1 MDSNTGNNHI
11 VATTKEKIKMKNL
24 ITIAFIATFGMM
36 FMTSCSHNVGM
47 VGIGTGFRA
56 GGGEYGIN
64 YGEGMFGTFV
74 TKDGIRF
81 KAELDSTTGFSYDPS
96 TNSYKGIRSVEY
108 SLPPQITGYAVD
120 FAKENPEVAK
130 AYYEALVKYYDVK
143 KDDVSSNAPLI
154 SDEKSESSSSNIA
167 DILKK
172 AIDKAKSIVSNK
184 EADEGEGA
192 VFQCN
197 GNCEYDDLTGNPG
210 IEYQLSIA
218 MKLLSYNG
226 YDNKFES
233 TGEYYTN
240 ALENFITQLV
250 TYESKGHKNTPL
262 RVKYVTVKDKVID
275 KLMFIYI
282 RKDGSTFDVDCPN
295 CIIMDDEDAD

>member
-1 MDSNTGNNHI
+1 MNSKTGNNHI
-11 VATTKEKIKMKNL
+11 VATIKEKIKMKNL

-36 FMTSCSHNVGM
+36 FMTSCGHNVGM

-64 YGEGMFGTFV
+64 YGEGLFGTFV
-74 TKDGIRF
+74 TKDGIKF

-143 KDDVSSNAPLI
+143 KDDVSSNAPLV

-226 YDNKFES
+226 YDSKFES

>member
-1 MDSNTGNNHI
+1 M
-11 VATTKEKIKMKNL
+11 KIKL
-24 ITIAFIATFGMM
+24 FVLLTCIVCIAFC
-36 FMTSCSHNVGM
+36 TSCSHNVSTI
-47 VGIGTGFRA
+47 GIGTGFRA
-56 GGGEYGIN
+56 GGSGYGID
-64 YGEGMFGTFV
+64 YGEGLFGTFV

-154 SDEKSESSSSNIA
+154 SDEKSKSSSSEIA
-167 DILKK
+167 EILKK
-172 AIDKAKSIVSNK
+172 AVDKARSIINKK
-184 EADEGEGA
+184 EADEGEDA

-197 GNCEYDDLTGNPG
+197 GNCEYDDLTGNSD

-226 YDNKFES
+226 YDNKFKD
-233 TGEYYTN
+233 TGEYYTQT
-240 ALENFITQLV
+240 LEHFITQLV
-250 TYESKGHKNTPL
+250 QYRALGNKTTPL
-262 RVKYVTVKDKVID
+262 RVKYVTVKDGVITR
-275 KLMFIYI
+275 LMYIYFNE
-282 RKDGSTFDVDCPN
+282 DGTTFDVECPS
-295 CIIMDDEDAD
+295 CITM

>member
-1 MDSNTGNNHI
+1 MKSSNKE
-11 VATTKEKIKMKNL
+11 TTMKIR
-24 ITIAFIATFGMM
+24 TFVIALAIAIAGACFL
-36 FMTSCSHNVGM
+36 TSCSHNVGTI
-47 VGIGTGFRA
+47 GFGTGFRA
-56 GGGEYGIN
+56 GSSEYGIN

-143 KDDVSSNAPLI
+143 KDDASSNAPLI
-154 SDEKSESSSSNIA
+154 SDEKSESSSSSMA

-184 EADEGEGA
+184 EADEGDGA

-197 GNCEYDDLTGNPG
+197 GNCEYDDLTGNSD

-226 YDNKFES
+226 YDNKFKDS
-233 TGEYYTN
+233 GEYYTQT
-240 ALENFITQLV
+240 LEHFITQLV
-250 TYESKGHKNTPL
+250 QYRALGNKTTPL
-262 RVKYVTVKDKVID
+262 RVKYVTVKDGVITR
-275 KLMFIYI
+275 LMYIYFNE
-282 RKDGSTFDVDCPN
+282 DGTTFDVECPS
-295 CIIMDDEDAD
+295 CITM

>member
-1 MDSNTGNNHI
+1 M
-11 VATTKEKIKMKNL
+11 KIKL
-24 ITIAFIATFGMM
+24 FVLLACIVCIAFF
-36 FMTSCSHNVGM
+36 TSCSHNVSTI
-47 VGIGTGFRA
+47 GIGTGFRA
-56 GGGEYGIN
+56 GGSGYGID
-64 YGEGMFGTFV
+64 YGEGLFGTFV

-154 SDEKSESSSSNIA
+154 SDEKSESSSSSMA
-167 DILKK
+167 DIIKK

-197 GNCEYDDLTGNPG
+197 GNCEYDDLTGNSD

-226 YDNKFES
+226 YDNKFKD
-233 TGEYYTN
+233 TGEYYTQT
-240 ALENFITQLV
+240 LEHFITQLV
-250 TYESKGHKNTPL
+250 QYRALGNKTTPL
-262 RVKYVTVKDKVID
+262 RVKYVTVKDGVITR
-275 KLMFIYI
+275 LMYIYFNE
-282 RKDGSTFDVDCPN
+282 DGTTFDVECPS
-295 CIIMDDEDAD
+295 CITM

>member
-1 MDSNTGNNHI
+1 
-11 VATTKEKIKMKNL
+11 MKNSNKGTTMK
-24 ITIAFIATFGMM
+24 IRTFVIALALAIAGACFL
-36 FMTSCSHNVGM
+36 TSCSHNVGTI
-47 VGIGTGFRA
+47 GFGTGFRA
-56 GGGEYGIN
+56 GSSEYGIN
-64 YGEGMFGTFV
+64 YGDGLFGTFV

-143 KDDVSSNAPLI
+143 KDDVSSKAPLI
-154 SDEKSESSSSNIA
+154 SDEKSESSSSEIA
-167 DILKK
+167 EILKK
-172 AIDKAKSIVSNK
+172 AVDKAKSIVSNK

-197 GNCEYDDLTGNPG
+197 GNCEYNDLTGNSD

-226 YDNKFES
+226 YDSKFES
-233 TGEYYTN
+233 TGEYYTQS
-240 ALENFITQLV
+240 LEHFITQLV
-250 TYESKGHKNTPL
+250 QYRALGNKTTPL
-262 RVKYVTVKDKVID
+262 RVKYVTVKDGAITR
-275 KLMFIYI
+275 LMYIYFNE
-282 RKDGSTFDVDCPN
+282 DGTTFDVDCPS
-295 CIIMDDEDAD
+295 CVTM